1 MINTEFVNHANQL
14 GNLVYLQ
21 KTAIGTCTI
30 RQLNNLRWLLINN
43 TLQSI
48 CNLEHPE
55 CFLLP
60 HLQQLA
66 SLWESKDAPSNI
78 LEVGLGGGVIR
89 NFLQLKY
96 PDCGITTIEKYHE
109 IIELYHQFFA
119 SGTNGKIINADITKL
134 DLSEKFDWVILD
146 LFSQQECPIFLFHK
160 DFYLE
165 IKKRFSTNKKRH
177 LFINFICEN
186 TQQMLLLK
194 EVLKEVFEVDATVYP
209 IKEYNNKIVHLHF

>member
-1 MINTEFVNHANQL
+1 MINTEFVNHSNEL
-14 GNLVYLQ
+14 GNLVCLQ

-48 CNLEHPE
+48 CNLDHPE
-55 CFLLP
+55 SFLLP

-66 SLWESKDAPSNI
+66 NLWQQLDKPNKV

-89 NFLQLKY
+89 NYLQVKY
-96 PDCGITTIEKYHE
+96 PLCEVITIEKSPE
-109 IIELYHQFFA
+109 IIELYQQFFTKE
-119 SGTNGKIINADITKL
+119 TNPKIVNSDITSL
-134 DLSEKFDWVILD
+134 DLTEKFEWLVLD
-146 LFSQQECPIFLFHK
+146 LFSQQDCPIFLFHQ
-160 DFYLE
+160 DFYLK
-165 IKKRFSTNKKRH
+165 IKELFISNKERH

-186 TQQMLLLK
+186 TQQIKLLE

-209 IKEYNNKIVHLHF
+209 IKDYNNKIVHLHF